1 MWPYWLL
8 LLIPAVGIVAPR
20 QRDRVA
26 QFAAWAL
33 AATVFVSAIGLR
45 YQVGGDWGAYLLH
58 FEYLSRARFADALAL
73 KDPGYFVINWLVAWL
88 GGSIYWVN
96 VTCGAI
102 LMAGVIAFARRQ
114 PSPWLAL
121 FVAVPYLIIVVG
133 MGYTRQAA
141 ALGFLLL
148 GLTALADHR
157 TLRFVF
163 WVLLGVLFHKSAVL
177 VLPIAALAASRRRG
191 WTLVWVGVV
200 ALLAA
205 YLFVF
210 ESVESL
216 WINYVE
222 ADYSSEGGPI
232 RVAMNAVP
240 ATLFL
245 LWHRKLLLSR
255 EEDRLWWW
263 MSWSALACIPLVL
276 LSSTATDRVALYL
289 IPIQMFVFSRL
300 HLIARQRVLRSLIVS
315 GIVIYYALVQYI
327 WLNFAVHARYWVPY
341 RMASPF

>member
-8 LLIPAVGIVAPR
+8 LLIPAVGLVAPR
-20 QRDRVA
+20 QRDRFA

-33 AATVFVSAIGLR
+33 AATVFVCAIGLR
-45 YQVGGDWGAYLLH
+45 HQVGGDWGAYLLH
-58 FEYLSRARFADALAL
+58 FEYLARARFADALAL
-73 KDPGYFVINWLVAWL
+73 KDPGYFVINWLVGWL

-114 PSPWLAL
+114 PLPWLAL

-177 VLPIAALAASRRRG
+177 VLPIAAVAASRRRA

-216 WINYVE
+216 WLNYVE

-255 EEDRLWWW
+255 DEDRLWWW

-276 LSSTATDRVALYL
+276 LSSAATDRVALYL

-300 HLIARQRVLRSLIVS
+300 HLIARQRVLRSVIVV
-315 GIVIYYALVQYI
+315 GTVIYYALVQYT
-327 WLNFAVHARYWVPY
+327 WLNYAVHARYWVPY